1 MRPRELALLQ
11 LGSEEVQPRRRMR
24 GQMPD
29 RIGLELK
36 QRLLQKVADV
46 DPEPEELDA
55 ALARIID
62 ELGPPTGPIR
72 ALALSF
78 RDDWQ
83 DLRANPELVGLL
95 FHQTK
100 HSEEGGDTRGRRVR
114 P

>member
-11 LGSEEVQPRRRMR
+11 LSSEEVQSRRRMR

-36 QRLLQKVADV
+36 QLLLRKVADL
-46 DPEPEELDA
+46 DPQPEELDA

-62 ELGPPTGPIR
+62 DFGPPSGPIR

-83 DLRANPELVGLL
+83 DLRAHPETVGLL
-95 FHQTK
+95 FNQTVR
-100 HSEEGGDTRGRRVR
+100 SDEGGDRRDRRVR